1 MSKIV
6 AVVKAMLSSSN
17 KISTVINYDSYW
29 FFLYDEKYA
38 WCIQGWD
45 HEGKNKY
52 ILYFLT
58 VEGKFYVNESREF
71 EILSRQNVRS
81 LVKNGKAIEYN
92 SNEIGTDEAQQTF
105 RLLYTAVKEKGF
117 GIDKVFDEILEA

>member
-6 AVVKAMLSSSN
+6 AVANAMLSRSN
-17 KISTVINYDSYW
+17 KISTVTNYDSYW

-45 HEGKNKY
+45 HEGQNKY

-58 VEGKFYVNESREF
+58 VEGKFYVNESIEF
-71 EILSRQNVRS
+71 GILSRQDVRL

-92 SNEIGTDEAQQTF
+92 SNEIGTDEAQQAF
-105 RLLYTAVKEKGF
+105 RLLYTAVKEKGI